1 MVFFTF
7 LYKNKVAPFSGIPY
21 YLSRRTARRKRKAR
35 LQRRGSL
42 PPCSLKT
49 REHLKAYRR

>member
-7 LYKNKVAPFSGIPY
+7 LYKNTLAPFSGITY

>member
-35 LQRRGSL
+35 IQRRGSL
-42 PPCSLKT
+42 PPRSLKI